1 MNKDAK
7 ISSQKGLDLLYRCAC
22 NYHEPSF
29 KKGNIK
35 IIGVM
40 YNVSSIKVKLI

>member
-7 ISSQKGLDLLYRCAC
+7 ISSQKGLNLLLRGAC

-29 KKGNIK
+29 SKENIK

-40 YNVSSIKVKLI
+40 YNVSSSKVKLI